1 MLSSKRSFI
10 LLGLVL
16 SVSALCAQVV
26 STDFHFYFRPYS
38 SEFDSTYMGNAAE
51 IDAMVDYMNFLQQR
65 MAQDSTIE
73 LQEVIVR
80 GETSPD
86 GSEQLNHRLAYA
98 RVNEVIRL
106 ARRTLN
112 VPEKKITRVN
122 RYIDWDGLKE
132 KVAASNLPQKEEV
145 LRVLNEDT
153 AWVKYYLRG
162 ERMDARVVH
171 LQELDSGRVWPKL
184 INDFFPKMCN
194 AGVLFVTNKS
204 VPPMLDAEAGTI
216 AVDSFQLAMP
226 VFARDTT
233 PIRVQLVEAAPAAD
247 TLSAEEWQRRVT
259 LKTNAVGWA
268 LGLVN
273 LGVEVDLAEHWS
285 MQLPIYWSSWDY
297 FKNTIKLRAVVL
309 QPEVRYWFNETNDKW
324 FVGAHFG
331 VAWYNVAW
339 NGKLRIQDQGWDKPG
354 LGGGLAA
361 GYRMPLSKK
370 NPRWKVEFSLGVGVY
385 AMRYEKYKN
394 YKDGLLTDTG
404 KKAFFCLDQAAISF
418 SYSFDTKK
426 KGGAK

>member
-1 MLSSKRSFI
+1 M
-10 LLGLVL
+10 LLGAGVMR
-16 SVSALCAQVV
+16 AQVV
-26 STDFHFYFRPYS
+26 STDFHFYFRPYTS
-38 SEFDSTYMGNAAE
+38 TFDSAYMGNAAE
-51 IDAMVDYMNFLQQR
+51 IDAMKDYMTYLQTK
-65 MAQDSTIE
+65 MVQDSTIE
-73 LQEVIVR
+73 LQSVVVR
-80 GETSPD
+80 GESSPE
-86 GSEQLNHRLAYA
+86 GSEQLNR
-98 RVNEVIRL
+98 RL
-106 ARRTLN
+106 ARERVDEVLKLTRQTLN

-122 RYIDWDGLKE
+122 KYIDWDALKE
-132 KVAASNLPQKEEV
+132 KVAMSDLAEKEEV

-153 AWVKYYLRG
+153 AWVKYRFRG

-171 LQELDSGRVWPKL
+171 LQEIDSGRVWNKL
-184 INDFFPKMCN
+184 VADYFPLMCN
-194 AGVLFVTNKS
+194 AGVLFVTNKA
-204 VPPMLDAEAGTI
+204 VPQLIGGQTGTI
-216 AVDSFQLAMP
+216 AVDSFKMAVP
-226 VFARDTT
+226 VFERDTT
-233 PIRVQLVEAAPAAD
+233 PVFVPVVVESVPTQD
-247 TLSAEEWQRRVT
+247 TLSAEEWQRHVT

-297 FKNTIKLRAVVL
+297 FKNTIKLRAL
-309 QPEVRYWFNETNDKW
+309 MMQPEVRYWFNENNEKW

-339 NGKLRIQDQGWDKPG
+339 NGNVRIQDQGWNKPG

-370 NPRWKVEFSLGVGVY
+370 NPKWKVEFSLGVGAY
-385 AMRYEKYKN
+385 AMRYDKFNN
-394 YKDGLLTDTG
+394 YKDGLKTESG

-426 KGGAK
+426 KGGTK